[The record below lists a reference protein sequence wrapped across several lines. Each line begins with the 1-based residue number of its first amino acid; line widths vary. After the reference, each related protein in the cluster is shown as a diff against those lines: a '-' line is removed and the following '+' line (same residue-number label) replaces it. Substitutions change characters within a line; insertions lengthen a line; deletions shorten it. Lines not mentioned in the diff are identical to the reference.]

1 MDNQAGRENSVTFLG
16 TGGARFMVAKQILAS
31 GGLWLN
37 LEGHAFLL
45 DPGPGCLVQASRLKL
60 NPEDLCAI
68 IISHRHLDHAA
79 DVNVMVEAMTLG
91 GHRPHGR
98 FFCPPDALDG
108 EPVLFSYL
116 RGCLEGVDMLGEGKS
131 YQVNGVSFS
140 TPLKHI
146 HAAETY
152 GMRFKANGF
161 TLSYIAD
168 SLFFDGLIGA
178 YAGSDLL
185 IINVVFPDSN
195 HGISHLAAP
204 DAARLIAEIKPRA
217 AILTHFGMPMWK
229 ANPATIAAAISRE
242 TGVPVLAARDDMVFP
257 LARLT
262 PGAYEAA
269 LD

>member
-1 MDNQAGRENSVTFLG
+1 MENQAGRENSIIFLG

-37 LEGHAFLL
+37 LGGHSFLL
-45 DPGPGCLVQASRLKL
+45 DPGPGCLVQVNRLKL
-60 NPEDLCAI
+60 NPEDLSAI

-91 GHRPHGR
+91 GYRPRGR
-98 FFCPPDALDG
+98 FFCPADALNG

-116 RGCLEGVDMLGEGKS
+116 KAYLEGVDILSEGQT

-140 TPLKHI
+140 TPLRHI

-152 GMRFKANGF
+152 GMRFTAGGY
-161 TLSYIAD
+161 TLGYVAD
-168 SLFFDGLIGA
+168 SLYFDGLVSA

-185 IINVVFPDSN
+185 IINVVFPDYN
-195 HGISHLAAP
+195 HGVSHLAAP
-204 DAARLIAEIKPRA
+204 DAARLITEIKPRM

-229 ANPATIAAAISRE
+229 ANPEAIAAAMSRE

-257 LARLT
+257 LARLAT
-262 PGAYEAA
+262 GQP

>member
-1 MDNQAGRENSVTFLG
+1 MESQAAPENSVIFLG

-37 LEGHAFLL
+37 LESVSLLL
-45 DPGPGCLVQASRLKL
+45 DPGPGSLVQACRLKL
-60 NPEDLCAI
+60 NPEDLSAI

-79 DVNVMVEAMTLG
+79 DANVMVEAMTLG

-98 FFCPPDALDG
+98 FFCPAEALNG

-116 RGCLEGVDMLGEGKS
+116 RQYLEGVDILAEGQS
-131 YQVNGVSFS
+131 YQVKTVTFS
-140 TPLKHI
+140 TPVRHI

-152 GMRFKANGF
+152 GLRFRAAGY
-161 TLSYIAD
+161 TLGYVAD
-168 SLFFDGLIGA
+168 SLYFEGLARA

-195 HGISHLAAP
+195 HGVSHLAAP
-204 DAARLIAEIKPRA
+204 DAARLISEIKPRT

-229 ANPATIAAAISRE
+229 ANPEAIAAAMSRE
-242 TGVPVLAARDDMVFP
+242 TGVTVLAAQDGMAFP
-257 LARLT
+257 LARLAT
-262 PGAYEAA
+262 GAP